1 MDITT
6 LLADPAAINLD
17 LLVSNAN
24 SITLVVRTVQLHPC
38 CPKCGQASTSLHS
51 YYQRT
56 VADLPWHGVTIKLQL
71 STRRLRCQNALCPQK
86 VFCERLPK
94 VVAAYARKTVRL
106 NSALQLLAFTLGGE
120 AGARAACGLGLRT

>member
-17 LLVSNAN
+17 LLVSEKG
-24 SITLVVRTVQLHPC
+24 SIGLIVRTVQPHPG

-51 YYQRT
+51 HYQRT

-71 STRRLRCQNALCPQK
+71 NTRKFRCQNDLCSQK
-86 VFCERLPK
+86 VFCERLPR

-106 NSALQLLAFTLGGE
+106 TAALLYVF
-120 AGARAACGLGLRT
+120 R